1 MPSYSEIAQPFKSGR
16 AAEVPDSWK
25 QGRTAYGGLTSALCI
40 EAARL
45 ALPDLP
51 PLRSLQMNFTGP
63 VTGDPEFEAT
73 LLRQGRNVTS
83 VAVEARVEGGAVG
96 NALALFG
103 ADRDSVLDIDLS
115 APSVVSPEMAEDFMP
130 EGTPFVPNFI
140 PNFELK
146 IAGGARPMTGAKE
159 GHLLAWVRHRDPE
172 DHEGETAFVCLGD
185 VLPPAAFPVMTSPV
199 PISSAN
205 WTLNL
210 LREPTTRDGWF
221 LIESRQSAARAGYS
235 SQVMRFWNTD
245 GQMIAEGM
253 QCVAVFG

>member
-1 MPSYSEIAQPFKSGR
+1 MEHPG
-16 AAEVPDSWK
+16 
-25 QGRTAYGGLTSALCI
+25 
-40 EAARL
+40 
-45 ALPDLP
+45 LP

-63 VTGDPEFEAT
+63 VTGDPVFGVR

-83 VAVEARVEGGAVG
+83 VAVEASVDGGAVG

-103 ADRDSVLDIDLS
+103 ADRESVLDIDMAS
-115 APSVVSPEMAEDFMP
+115 PSVPTPEMAEDFMP

-146 IAGGARPMTGAKE
+146 MAGGFRPMTGAKE
-159 GHLLAWVRHRDPE
+159 GHLLAWVRHRDPTA
-172 DHEGETAFVCLGD
+172 HSGETAFVCLGD
-185 VLPPAAFPVMTSPV
+185 VLPPAAFPAMTAPV

-205 WTLNL
+205 WTLNI
-210 LREPTTRDGWF
+210 LREPVTENGWF

-235 SQVMRFWNTD
+235 SQVMRFWNTS
-245 GQMIAEGM
+245 GQMVAEGT